1 MPPEAFQTAFC
12 LVSADGTAA
21 VIRSYTDKRNKF
33 PNAQRHTKH
42 RPKAAARTL
51 PAACGVSIKKPQKQT
66 PFKNAAR

>member
-21 VIRSYTDKRNKF
+21 VIRTSGINFQTRNGT
-33 PNAQRHTKH
+33 PST
-42 RPKAAARTL
+42 ARTL